1 MDYLSE
7 LEYLSSIEQK
17 RSLRAITDRQ
27 GKYVTINDKQF
38 LDFSSNDYLGIA
50 GDKSLREEFLQE
62 VDLANYS
69 FSSSASR
76 LMSGNFLLNEQLESI
91 ISKLYRGKEVLVFG
105 SGFQANTGIIP
116 ALIRKKDVI
125 FADKQVHAS
134 IIDGILLSGAKL
146 YRYKHNDMT
155 SLRELLEKHRGGF
168 DKAWIITESIFSMDG
183 DTADLKKIIEYKET
197 YNLSVFVD
205 EAHAFGVRGSQ
216 GEGVCV
222 ELGLSEN
229 VDIIVGTF
237 GKALASVGAFVAC
250 DKTTKEYLVNKAR
263 SFIFSTALPPINI
276 LWTKWLLEKV
286 VPCQVEQRLHLLS
299 LSAYFRDELKRLGY
313 TVMGDSQIVP
323 IIMGDNKTTL
333 ELARKLEEVG
343 VLAFA
348 VRPPTVAKGSSRI
361 RFSLNAGIYE
371 ADLSE
376 ILEVLAENSPTGDK

>member
-7 LEYLSSIEQK
+7 LEYLSSIKQK

-27 GKYVTINDKQF
+27 GKHVTINDKKL

-50 GDKSLREEFLQE
+50 GDKELREKFLKE
-62 VDLANYS
+62 VDLAEYP

-91 ISKLYRGKEVLVFG
+91 LSKFYQGKEVLVFG

-116 ALIRKKDVI
+116 ALIGKNDVI

-146 YRYKHNDMT
+146 YRYIHNDMN
-155 SLRELLEKHRGGF
+155 SLRELLEKHRSSF
-168 DKAWIITESIFSMDG
+168 ENAWIITESIFSMDG
-183 DTADLKKIIEYKET
+183 DIADIKTIIEYKET
-197 YNLSVFVD
+197 YNLSVLVD
-205 EAHAFGVRGSQ
+205 EAHAFGVRGAQ

-222 ELGLSEN
+222 ELGLSEK
-229 VDIIVGTF
+229 VDVIVGTF

-250 DKTTKEYLVNKAR
+250 DKTTKEYLINKAR

-276 LWTKWLLEKV
+276 LWTKWLIEKV
-286 VPCQVEQRLHLLS
+286 VPFIGEKRLHLLS
-299 LSAYFRDELKRLGY
+299 LSDYFRNELRSLGY
-313 TVMGDSQIVP
+313 RVMGNSQIVP
-323 IIMGDNKTTL
+323 IIIGDNKTTL

-361 RFSLNAGIYE
+361 RFSLNARLEE
-371 ADLSE
+371 ADFAKV
-376 ILEVLAENSPTGDK
+376 LEVLSAYSLVGDK